1 MAPIAVRVVPARPH
15 SIIADAQSV
24 APHGPCQL
32 ALDARIAACT
42 DEVWPVPIV
51 IDRPMTGCHDTVVTH
66 GDTESDGAAFAT
78 GCEGR
83 DRRKALRRPV
93 PTPRILG
100 SEMERNVAAVIELMD
115 VDERPAIDRRLGDR
129 RLGERRVP
137 TADVASWMPPR
148 RERRT
153 AHLFQAADGSHDGH
167 IVARVSCLICGY
179 GEAGHLTLT
188 EPEQEVVTGLLNQ
201 RQAPALMRRSI
212 LRKLSFR
219 LHIR

>member
-1 MAPIAVRVVPARPH
+1 MV
-15 SIIADAQSV
+15 
-24 APHGPCQL
+24 
-32 ALDARIAACT
+32 
-42 DEVWPVPIV
+42 
-51 IDRPMTGCHDTVVTH
+51 
-66 GDTESDGAAFAT
+66 
-78 GCEGR
+78 
-83 DRRKALRRPV
+83 
-93 PTPRILG
+93 
-100 SEMERNVAAVIELMD
+100 AVIEMTD
-115 VDERPAIDRRLGDR
+115 VADEQFTERRLGER

-137 TADVASWMPPR
+137 TADVVSWMPPR
-148 RERRT
+148 QERRT

-188 EPEQEVVTGLLNQ
+188 GPEQEVVTGLLNQ

>member
-1 MAPIAVRVVPARPH
+1 M
-15 SIIADAQSV
+15 
-24 APHGPCQL
+24 
-32 ALDARIAACT
+32 DARIAACT

-51 IDRPMTGCHDTVVTH
+51 IDQPMTGCHDTVVTH

-83 DRRKALRRPV
+83 DRQQALQRPV
-93 PTPRILG
+93 AMPRTLR

-115 VDERPAIDRRLGDR
+115 VGERPAVERRIGDR
-129 RLGERRVP
+129 RLGERRLL

-148 RERRT
+148 QERRT
-153 AHLFQAADGSHDGH
+153 AHLFQAADGSRDGH

-188 EPEQEVVTGLLNQ
+188 GPEQEVVTGLLNQ
-201 RQAPALMRRSI
+201 RQPPALMRLSI

>member
-1 MAPIAVRVVPARPH
+1 MV
-15 SIIADAQSV
+15 
-24 APHGPCQL
+24 
-32 ALDARIAACT
+32 
-42 DEVWPVPIV
+42 
-51 IDRPMTGCHDTVVTH
+51 
-66 GDTESDGAAFAT
+66 
-78 GCEGR
+78 
-83 DRRKALRRPV
+83 
-93 PTPRILG
+93 
-100 SEMERNVAAVIELMD
+100 AVIEMTD
-115 VDERPAIDRRLGDR
+115 VADEQFTERRLGER

-137 TADVASWMPPR
+137 TADVVSWMPPR
-148 RERRT
+148 QERRT

-188 EPEQEVVTGLLNQ
+188 GPEQEVVNGLLNQ